1 MKKFAVLLFVMIAAV
16 TGGYAQKVGYVNTET
31 ILYSLQEYKDSVA
44 VIESKGKILQ
54 DQIDNEIKSI
64 GELYNF
70 YQGTKYNIA
79 PEERSQVENEII
91 ARERAVK
98 AKQQEY
104 FGQDGVMK
112 KLAGSALKSIKDKV
126 QAAIDCVAKENG
138 YVLVVDLAVLPGVV
152 YKDVNYDLN
161 GKVIE
166 EIKHSGSI
174 LL

>member
-1 MKKFAVLLFVMIAAV
+1 MKKLSVLLLVMIAAV
-16 TGGYAQKVGYVNTET
+16 NGTYAQKIGYVNTET
-31 ILYSLQEYKDSVA
+31 ILSSLQEYRDSVA
-44 VIESKGKILQ
+44 VIESKSKILQ
-54 DQIDNEIKSI
+54 TQIENETKSI

-104 FGQDGVMK
+104 FGQDGIMK
-112 KLAGSALKSIKDKV
+112 KLADNALKPIMDKV
-126 QAAIDCVAKENG
+126 QAAIDRVAKENG

-152 YKDVNYDLN
+152 YKDVDYDLN
-161 GKVIE
+161 NKVIE
-166 EIKHSGSI
+166 ELVFH
-174 LL
+174 